1 MKRSVLATAFLVA
14 SSVLP
19 AAHGQPARL
28 VSLDQRVVELKEAR
42 SLAALCSQ
50 EPLIKECQIAIG
62 DWKPIEL
69 ERVKM
74 QAPVCFD
81 QCMLDVFGFYKDPET
96 SREIPAVRTKDFDG
110 AAPSRG
116 FDSTFYPVA
125 LKLFRYEGCAG
136 CALIYQYPI
145 KVVAKIGG
153 QSYSLPIIARGGFY
167 LPSGLRRAIL
177 ASPSSPLTFEAK
189 TTEGL
194 FTVNVSVKAVR
205 AYTEMLRLLKYD
217 EVI

>member
-1 MKRSVLATAFLVA
+1 MKRRFFATPLLMASLA
-14 SSVLP
+14 LP
-19 AAHGQPARL
+19 AAHGQSGRS

-42 SLAALCSQ
+42 SLASLCSQ
-50 EPLIKECQIAIG
+50 EPLIKECQYAIG
-62 DWKPIEL
+62 DWKPSDL

-81 QCMLDVFGFYKDPET
+81 QCMLDVFGFYKDPDT

-116 FDSTFYPVA
+116 FDVTFYPVA
-125 LKLFRYEGCAG
+125 LRLLRYEGCAG
-136 CALIYQYPI
+136 CALVYQYPI

-153 QSYSLPIIARGGFY
+153 NSYDLPIIARGGY
-167 LPSGLRRAIL
+167 YVPGGLRRAIL
-177 ASPSSPLTFEAK
+177 NSPLSPLTFEAK

-194 FTVNVSVKAVR
+194 FTVNVSAKAVR
-205 AYTEMLRLLKYD
+205 AYAEMLRLLKYD